1 MNTTKDRRTNGRTE
15 GRTGDCK
22 GACRYFFVSIYE
34 DICIC
39 IWVCV
44 CLCTLGRWSHWL
56 LISTTSG
63 SRLMRVPT
71 IYECMFVNMRI
82 GSLQHVSCAH
92 AKGHTERR
100 IQAESKNEKQINAFQ
115 RIQRNKN
122 AKQLNAVDRV
132 PQRHIIFNIC
142 CCCYCCCCYCCAFR
156 NEKRMLHMRMRR
168 MCEFDWWFHG
178 NNVPFASGTTCIP
191 WTLSSSLL
199 TLLSTVVNA
208 KTKRKTGHKA
218 SISAAWLSRAYE
230 SLIVVV
236 VALIFVVLCQPHCVM
251 WHTRWGFNHFGN
263 GISHAVKCAHESSN
277 EKWHEK
283 RCTPPQACCM
293 HTQL

>member
-1 MNTTKDRRTNGRTE
+1 MPFSEFNGIKMQNSWTQSIVCHRDILFSIFVVAVTVVAVTVVLFAMRSACCTCACAE
-15 GRTGDCK
+15 CANLIGD
-22 GACRYFFVSIYE
+22 FME
-34 DICIC
+34 
-39 IWVCV
+39 
-44 CLCTLGRWSHWL
+44 
-56 LISTTSG
+56 
-63 SRLMRVPT
+63 
-71 IYECMFVNMRI
+71 
-82 GSLQHVSCAH
+82 
-92 AKGHTERR
+92 
-100 IQAESKNEKQINAFQ
+100 
-115 RIQRNKN
+115 
-122 AKQLNAVDRV
+122 
-132 PQRHIIFNIC
+132 
-142 CCCYCCCCYCCAFR
+142 
-156 NEKRMLHMRMRR
+156 
-168 MCEFDWWFHG
+168 
-178 NNVPFASGTTCIP
+178 TTCRSP
-191 WTLSSSLL
+191 PVLHAYLERYQAACY